1 MQRPFLGFWPERKR
15 MEKRRVEILAP
26 AGSYES
32 MVAAVNAGANAVYIG
47 GSRFG
52 ARAYADNLDEEAMI
66 RAIDFVHLHNCRIYM
81 TVNTLV
87 KEKELPELYGYLKP
101 YYEAGLDAVLVQDLG
116 VFSYI
121 REYFP
126 DLPLHISTQ
135 MTVTGK
141 YSAADLKRM
150 GAVRV
155 VPARELSL
163 KEIREIG
170 ETTGLEVETFVHGAL
185 CYCYSGQCLFSS
197 LIGGRSGNRG
207 RCAQT
212 CRLPFD
218 VEKGDKVLGGKNEK
232 YVLSL
237 KDLCTLDLLP
247 EILEAGVCSLKIE
260 GRMKSPRYTAGVVSI
275 YRKYVDMYLA
285 HGRSGYR
292 VDPADRR
299 ALLELFD
306 RGGQSE
312 GYYKEHNG
320 RDMVVLKEKPA
331 FREPDQELFD
341 HLDRTYVD
349 AVKKE
354 PIRGTALVTEGKPV
368 RLTVEYTPSLEPA
381 ETMEDG
387 MAVLEPVSV
396 ACTGDMAETA
406 KNAPMDGDR
415 IRKQLMKTG
424 DSPFFFEELEV
435 LVEGK
440 VFLPVQALNRLR
452 REALEE
458 LCKAVTER
466 FHRKSGEEYKNT
478 EAEGAERSAAGEN
491 GEEKGTGLQ
500 ACLDGQKTAP
510 EFAVSVSDMDQFREA
525 MGLVR
530 EKREAGAETPFGIY
544 LAGEEFDPG
553 QWKELADRCHKA
565 GSACYLMMPRI
576 FRSQAEQFFLAHMEE
591 LKNAGFD
598 AIGVGS
604 MEEPGFLRKHLPEM
618 KQYFDH
624 GMYVFNHRAEKA
636 MKAYGAS
643 RVTLPVEL
651 NARELSD
658 AGVRGE
664 LIVYGY
670 LPMMV
675 SAQCVKK
682 TMEGCTGRP
691 EVLYL
696 RDRKGKAFPVKN
708 QCRFCFNTIY
718 NESPLSLLGLS
729 GEAARLSPEAYRII
743 LTLEDRET
751 AKRVLRTFYEEYME
765 GKRQDPPSGNFTR
778 GHFKRGVE

>member
-121 REYFP
+121 REHFP

-141 YSAADLKRM
+141 YSAAELKRM

-163 KEIREIG
+163 KEIREIR

-387 MAVLEPVSV
+387 MAVL
-396 ACTGDMAETA
+396 
-406 KNAPMDGDR
+406 
-415 IRKQLMKTG
+415 
-424 DSPFFFEELEV
+424 
-435 LVEGK
+435 
-440 VFLPVQALNRLR
+440 
-452 REALEE
+452 
-458 LCKAVTER
+458 
-466 FHRKSGEEYKNT
+466 
-478 EAEGAERSAAGEN
+478 
-491 GEEKGTGLQ
+491 
-500 ACLDGQKTAP
+500 
-510 EFAVSVSDMDQFREA
+510 
-525 MGLVR
+525 
-530 EKREAGAETPFGIY
+530 
-544 LAGEEFDPG
+544 
-553 QWKELADRCHKA
+553 
-565 GSACYLMMPRI
+565 
-576 FRSQAEQFFLAHMEE
+576 
-591 LKNAGFD
+591 
-598 AIGVGS
+598 
-604 MEEPGFLRKHLPEM
+604 
-618 KQYFDH
+618 
-624 GMYVFNHRAEKA
+624 
-636 MKAYGAS
+636 
-643 RVTLPVEL
+643 
-651 NARELSD
+651 
-658 AGVRGE
+658 
-664 LIVYGY
+664 
-670 LPMMV
+670 
-675 SAQCVKK
+675 
-682 TMEGCTGRP
+682 
-691 EVLYL
+691 
-696 RDRKGKAFPVKN
+696 
-708 QCRFCFNTIY
+708 
-718 NESPLSLLGLS
+718 
-729 GEAARLSPEAYRII
+729 
-743 LTLEDRET
+743 
-751 AKRVLRTFYEEYME
+751 
-765 GKRQDPPSGNFTR
+765 
-778 GHFKRGVE
+778 